1 MTEPRLALDVTLS
14 LSGFELSVRATT
26 QARITGI
33 FGVSGA
39 GKSSL
44 LECIAGLRH
53 ESGSVRFGDDTWLD
67 SAAGRHLPAERRG
80 IGYVPQDARL
90 FPHLDVRGNLLA
102 GADRARASGI
112 DLARSLSETAQ
123 ALGIAGLLERMPDSL
138 SGGERQRVALGRAL
152 CSAPRLLL
160 LDEPFGALDTA
171 RRRALL
177 GYLLAVCER
186 TRAPVLFV
194 SHDPVEICALAG
206 EAWHI
211 AQGRVTARGEP
222 RAVVGE
228 AVFSAENTLIGLVEP
243 EPDGGAAVR
252 LGEIRVRVPG
262 QGLAAGEEVAV
273 VLRPDDVML
282 SLDEPRAIS
291 ARNRL
296 PASVRRVKRREGR
309 AWVELEL
316 GRGAP
321 LLSAE
326 LSEAA
331 TRELGLE
338 PGRHVFAVF
347 KASSCRVYSLR
358 NAT

>member
-1 MTEPRLALDVTLS
+1 MLPLSAFSLHVKEATL
-14 LSGFELSVRATT
+14 
-26 QARITGI
+26 ARITGI
-33 FGVSGA
+33 LGASGA

-44 LECIAGLRH
+44 LECVAGLRDA
-53 ESGSVRFGDDTWLD
+53 SGSVRFGDDTWLD
-67 SAAGRHLPAERRG
+67 SAAARRVPAERRG

-102 GADRARASGI
+102 GAARARTAGV
-112 DLARSLSETAQ
+112 DVERSLGETAE
-123 ALGIAGLLERMPDSL
+123 ALGLTGLLHRKPDSL

-160 LDEPFGALDTA
+160 LDEPFGSLDTA
-171 RRRALL
+171 RRRGLL
-177 GYLLAVCER
+177 GYLRAVCER

-211 AQGRVTARGEP
+211 ADGRVTARGEP
-222 RAVVGE
+222 RSVVGE
-228 AVFSAENTLIGLVEP
+228 AVFSAENTLVGVVER
-243 EPDGGAAVR
+243 EPSGTVAVR
-252 LGEIRVRVPG
+252 LAELRIQVPAHE
-262 QGLAAGEEVAV
+262 LAAGAEVVV

-282 SLDEPRAIS
+282 CLDEPRAIS

-296 PASVRRVKRREGR
+296 PASVKSVKRRDGR
-309 AWVELEL
+309 ALVELEL

-321 LLSAE
+321 LLAAE

-331 TRELGLE
+331 TRELALE
-338 PGRHVFAVF
+338 PGRGVFAVF
-347 KASSCRVYSLR
+347 KASSCRVYEL
-358 NAT
+358 

>member
-1 MTEPRLALDVTLS
+1 MTEPRLELELTLPLAAFTLS
-14 LSGFELSVRATT
+14 LRASTE
-26 QARITGI
+26 QRITGI
-33 FGVSGA
+33 FGASGS

-44 LECIAGLRH
+44 LECVAGLR
-53 ESGSVRFGDDTWLD
+53 EAAGSLRFGDDVLLD
-67 SAAGRHLPAERRG
+67 SAAGRFVPPERRG

-102 GADRARASGI
+102 GAERARRAGV
-112 DLARSLSETAQ
+112 DVERSLRETAE
-123 ALGIAGLLERMPDSL
+123 ALGIDALLGRMPASL

-160 LDEPFGALDTA
+160 LDEPFGALDTG

-177 GYLLAVCER
+177 GYLRTVCER

-211 AQGRVTARGEP
+211 VDGRLAARGEP

-228 AVFSAENTLIGLVEP
+228 ALFSAENTLLGAVEREGLEP
-243 EPDGGAAVR
+243 PSVR
-252 LGEIRVRVPG
+252 LGALRVQVPEHDF
-262 QGLAAGEEVAV
+262 AAGAQVVV

-282 SLDEPRAIS
+282 SLDEPRSIS

-296 PASVRRVKRREGR
+296 PASVARMKRRDGR
-309 AWVELEL
+309 ALVELEL
-316 GRGAP
+316 GAGAP
-321 LLSAE
+321 PLAAE

-331 TRELGLE
+331 TVELALE
-338 PGRHVFAVF
+338 PGKRVYAVF
-347 KASSCRVYSLR
+347 KASSCRVYAL
-358 NAT
+358 

>member
-1 MTEPRLALDVTLS
+1 VTEPQLLLDLTLPLAA
-14 LSGFELSVRATT
+14 FELCVKQSTH
-26 QARITGI
+26 ARITGI

-44 LECIAGLRH
+44 LECVAGLRRAR
-53 ESGSVRFGDDTWLD
+53 GSLRFGEDTWLD
-67 SAAGRHLPAERRG
+67 SSRALYVPPERRD

-90 FPHLDVRGNLLA
+90 FPHLNVRENLLA
-102 GADRARASGI
+102 GAERARATGA
-112 DLARSLSETAQ
+112 DVERSLRETAE
-123 ALGIAGLLERMPDSL
+123 ALGISALLDRKPGAL

-177 GYLLAVCER
+177 GYLRAVCQR

-206 EAWHI
+206 EAWHV
-211 AQGRVTARGEP
+211 ADGRVIARGTP
-222 RAVVGE
+222 RSVLGE
-228 AVFSAENTLIGLVEP
+228 ALFSPENALPGVI
-243 EPDGGAAVR
+243 DAAPGTGETVR
-252 LGEIRVRVPG
+252 LGEITIQVPAS
-262 QGLAAGEEVAV
+262 GLAAGAEVVV

-296 PASVRRVKRREGR
+296 AATVTRVKRRDGR
-309 AWVELEL
+309 ALVELEL
-316 GRGAP
+316 GSSAAP
-321 LLSAE
+321 LAAE

-331 TRELGLE
+331 TRELRLE
-338 PGRHVFAVF
+338 TGKRVFAVF
-347 KASSCRVYSLR
+347 KASSCRVYAL
-358 NAT
+358 